1 MKLYP
6 CFFPTRP
13 ILRQG
18 VHTSRLDLNSHYA
31 APFINDERRQ
41 PVQAQQIVGIGLRF
55 RKETGN
61 DVKKTEIRS

>member
-6 CFFPTRP
+6 CFIPARP
-13 ILRQG
+13 ILREG
-18 VHTSRLDLNSHYA
+18 VHTSRLRPEFTLRR
-31 APFINDERRQ
+31 PFVNDERRQ

-61 DVKKTEIRS
+61 DV